1 MNDVAQRTGGAA
13 IEVRRLTRRFG
24 DFTAVEDV
32 SFDVPRGCFFGFLGP
47 NGAGK
52 STTLRMLTGLLPPTS
67 GDALIEGRSVVSD
80 QVEVK
85 RRIGVVPD
93 NLALFDRLSLWEH
106 LTLAGQMYGLSR
118 AETDTRAAD
127 LLHLVELWDD
137 RGALAMD
144 ASHGMR
150 KKTALGMALIH
161 NPRVLLLD
169 EPFEGIDPICGKV
182 IRDLLTAL
190 ARRGVTVVI
199 TSHILEVIER
209 LVERLVI
216 IVKGRV
222 AVETTA
228 EEVRRSGRTLE
239 DLFVEAAGMPAH
251 PMVDLPWF
259 S

>member
-1 MNDVAQRTGGAA
+1 MDGST
-13 IEVRRLTRRFG
+13 IEVRRLVRRFG
-24 DFTAVEDV
+24 DFTAVDDI
-32 SFDVPRGCFFGFLGP
+32 SFNVPRGCFFGFLGP

-67 GDALIEGRSVVSD
+67 GDALIEGLSVVTD
-80 QVEVK
+80 GVEVK

-106 LTLAGQMYGLSR
+106 LTLAGQIHGLSR
-118 AETDTRAAD
+118 TETESRATD
-127 LLHLVELWDD
+127 LLRLMELWED
-137 RGALAMD
+137 RGTMSVD

-161 NPRVLLLD
+161 GPRVLLLD
-169 EPFEGIDPICGKV
+169 EPFEGIDPIAGKV
-182 IRDLLTAL
+182 IRDLLTGL
-190 ARRGVTVVI
+190 AGRGVTIVI

-209 LVERLVI
+209 LVDRI
-216 IVKGRV
+216 AIMVKGRI

-228 EEVRRSGRTLE
+228 AEVRASGRTLE
-239 DLFVEAAGMPAH
+239 DVFVEAAGLPADRV
-251 PMVDLPWF
+251 MDLPWL